1 MVVIF
6 YFKINEVQKMFKHKK
21 VAAFILSLLI
31 SVSAISPVYSAF
43 AEGEEETSAAD
54 EASGE
59 EESEIIVSGEFS
71 YSLTHDNTV
80 CIEDCSSEEKN
91 LVIPDTI
98 DGIAVTEL
106 GKLAFG
112 SDIGKPYETITLP
125 ASIEYISSDNPF
137 SFCDSLKEI
146 IVDSSNEN
154 YITEDGVLFTKD
166 KSKLV
171 CYPQKK
177 TGNSYSIPEGVSVL
191 GEASIYNTQ
200 LSEITFPS
208 TLKEISYFAL
218 GSNSKLTS
226 ADLSKTAVSSIGL
239 YAFTD
244 CSALSSVLL
253 PDSLYEIAGAAFSRC
268 KKLSEITLP
277 DNLGIIGQA
286 AFIDTGLSKIVVPD
300 SVSEIGYSAFGY
312 YIDENNEQ
320 KPDSSFIIVGSYGS
334 AAQTYATDTDSEYD
348 YENSFEFRVPE
359 QDEQITEQQSL
370 EKRTFGDYEY
380 AVVNG
385 EAVITACLSADTV
398 LNVPSEIEGLTVT
411 AVYPAAF
418 QYCTSEEIIL
428 PETITL
434 IREMAFYNCINLKK
448 IELPQSL
455 TEIRSNAF
463 DSCTLLKSL
472 NTGGATTIGNQI
484 FYGCTSLETVEMP
497 EAVTIGT
504 ELFKEC
510 SSVKNLTISGN
521 CTSFGG
527 EDEEPFLN
535 CTSLESVTVTSGDG
549 IYSSENGVLFNKD
562 KTAIVLYPQAKKDKK
577 YKAPKSVKEIGPS
590 AFYHCKYLESADIS
604 GVEILRDYAFEGCEK
619 LKKAKLSKNLK
630 QIGADAFYGCKAL
643 TSLRF
648 YDKLEYIGE
657 GAFGECYNENA
668 DLDNIDSEITGT
680 DDESEPHDVLIEG
693 FKIYADKDSMAYD
706 YAEKKNIPI
715 VSNTVLFLGLNIH
728 KGILFGGA
736 GVIAAFIAAFITK
749 LIVSKAKKKKS
760 EKPENKQKEDKKDEE

>member
-1 MVVIF
+1 
-6 YFKINEVQKMFKHKK
+6 MFKHKK
-21 VAAFILSLLI
+21 VAAFILGLLI
-31 SVSAISPVYSAF
+31 SVSAVSPIYSAF
-43 AEGEEETSAAD
+43 AEGEEEASVTT

-59 EESEIIVSGEFS
+59 ESSEIIVSGEFS

-112 SDIGKPYETITLP
+112 NDIGKPYETITLP

-137 SFCDSLKEI
+137 SVCDSLTEV

-154 YITEDGVLFTKD
+154 YIAEDGVLFTKD

-177 TGNSYSIPEGVSVL
+177 TGSSYSIPEGVSVL

-208 TLKEISYFAL
+208 TLTEIQYYAL
-218 GSNSKLTS
+218 GNNSKLTS

-244 CSALSSVLL
+244 CSSLSSVLL

-268 KKLSEITLP
+268 KALSEITLP
-277 DNLGIIGQA
+277 KNLGMIGQY
-286 AFIDTGLSKIVVPD
+286 AFIDTGLSKITVPD
-300 SVSEIGYSAFGY
+300 SVTEIGYSAFGY
-312 YIDENNEQ
+312 YLDSEGNETA
-320 KPDSSFIIVGSYGS
+320 DSSFVIVGSYGS
-334 AAQTYATDTDSEYD
+334 AAQKYATDKDTEYD
-348 YENSFEFRVPE
+348 YANSFEFRVPE
-359 QDEQITEQQSL
+359 QDEQITEQLSL
-370 EKRTFGDYEY
+370 EKRVFGDYEY

-385 EAVITACLSADTV
+385 DAVITACVSGDTV

-411 AVYPAAF
+411 AVYPVAF
-418 QYCTSEEIIL
+418 QNCLSEEIVL
-428 PETITL
+428 PETVTL
-434 IREMAFYNCINLKK
+434 IREMAFYSCTNLKR
-448 IELPQSL
+448 ITLPSNL
-455 TEIRSNAF
+455 TEVGNNAF
-463 DSCTLLKSL
+463 DSCTLLETVD
-472 NTGGATTIGNQI
+472 TGGAVTIGSQV
-484 FYGCTSLETVEMP
+484 FYDCTSLKSVTMP
-497 EAVTIGT
+497 EAVTIGSDI
-504 ELFKEC
+504 FKNC
-510 SSVKNLTISGN
+510 TSLKNLTISGN

-527 EDEEPFLN
+527 EDEEPFLG

-562 KTAIVLYPQAKKDKK
+562 KSTIILYPQAKTDKK
-577 YKAPKSVKEIGPS
+577 YKAPKSVKEIGQS

-604 GVEILRDYAFEGCEK
+604 GVEVLKDYAFEGCEK
-619 LKKAKLSKNLK
+619 LKKVKLSKNLT

-648 YDKLEYIGE
+648 YDKLTYIGE

-668 DLDNIDSEITGT
+668 DTDNIDPEITGT
-680 DDESEPHDVLIEG
+680 DESEPHDMLIEG
-693 FKIYADKDSMAYD
+693 FKIYADKGSMAYE
-706 YAEKKNIPI
+706 YAEKRNIPI
-715 VSNTVLFLGLNIH
+715 VSGTVLFLGLNIH

-736 GVIAAFIAAFITK
+736 GVIAALIAAFITK
-749 LIVSKAKKKKS
+749 FIVSKSKKKKS
-760 EKPENKQKEDKKDEE
+760 ENKQKEDKKDEE